1 MKEQSRIPT
10 SKVQRAA
17 KFVKTGARVGGNYVK
32 HYAKKA
38 VNPKLTKEAL
48 HEDNARD
55 IYNSLSEL
63 KGSALKVAQMMS
75 MDKNLLPT
83 AYQDK
88 FSMAQY
94 SAPPLS
100 YPLVVKTFQQYFK
113 KSPADMFDVFTKNAV
128 NAASIGQVHK
138 ARIGE
143 KPLAVKIQYP
153 GVASSVRSDLKLVR
167 PFAVRLM
174 NLNEKDLDH
183 YMEEVETKL
192 LEETDYK
199 LEVHRSIEISK
210 ACQHIENLRFP
221 EYYPELSSDR
231 VITMDWMDGK
241 VLKEFIKTNPSQE
254 ARNKVGQAMWDFYD
268 YQIHTLRQVHADPHP
283 GNFIINA
290 NDDLGVIDFGCVKEI
305 PDEFYNPY
313 FRLIRKDLLTA
324 DDTLMDTFKEL
335 QFIYDDDTE
344 ADKVYFAGVIKEM
357 MALLGQPFHQDE
369 FDFGDDTYF
378 QRIFQLGEVISE
390 SKKFRESEKARGAR
404 DGLYINRTYFGL
416 YNILNELGAKVKT
429 TKPEW
434 ATKVAV

>member
-1 MKEQSRIPT
+1 MKEQSKIPT

-17 KFVKTGARVGGNYVK
+17 RFVKTGAKVGGNYVK

-38 VNPKLTKEAL
+38 VNPKLTKEGL
-48 HEDNARD
+48 HSDNARD

-75 MDKNLLPT
+75 MDKNMLPT

-100 YPLVVKTFQQYFK
+100 YPLVVKTFQQHFK
-113 KSPADMFDVFTKNAV
+113 KSPSEIYDVFTKNAV

-138 ARIGE
+138 ARQGD
-143 KPLAVKIQYP
+143 KQLAVKIQYP
-153 GVASSVRSDLKLVR
+153 GVANSVRSDLKLVR

-192 LEETDYK
+192 IEETDYK
-199 LEVHRSIEISK
+199 LEVRRSIEISK
-210 ACQHIENLRFP
+210 ACRHIPNLRFP
-221 EYYPELSSDR
+221 QYYPELSSDR
-231 VITMDWMDGK
+231 VITMDWMEGHI
-241 VLKEFIKTNPSQE
+241 LKEYIKTNPSQE
-254 ARNKVGQAMWDFYD
+254 DRNKVGQAMWDFYD

-283 GNFIINA
+283 GNFIINKDA
-290 NDDLGVIDFGCVKEI
+290 ELGVIDFGCVKEI
-305 PDEFYNPY
+305 PDEFYDPY
-313 FRLIRKDLLTA
+313 FSLIRKDMLTA
-324 DDTLMDTFKEL
+324 DDTLMNTFKQL
-335 QFIYDDDTE
+335 QFIYDNDSE
-344 ADKVYFAGVIKEM
+344 ADKVYFSGIIKEM
-357 MALLGQPFHQDE
+357 MALLGKPFHQEE
-369 FDFGDDTYF
+369 FDFGDDNYF
-378 QRIFQLGEVISE
+378 QQIFFLGEEISA

-416 YNILNELGAKVKT
+416 YNILNELKAIVRT

-434 ATKVAV
+434 AEKIAV